1 MPTIELESP
10 SERIVV
16 RKYQRGGLLRFL
28 NADIFL
34 GRHRFF
40 NELAA
45 TLHAV
50 EEGIPVADVPGTL
63 SLRLCGPL

>member
-1 MPTIELESP
+1 MPTIEREYP
-10 SERIVV
+10 AERSVV
-16 RKYQRGGLLRFL
+16 RKYRRGGLLCFL

-45 TLHAV
+45 TLYAV
-50 EEGIPVADVPGTL
+50 EEGIPVADVPL
-63 SLRLCGPL
+63 DS